1 MIKVLKL
8 QKAVIAIILG
18 VISLVVYFL
27 MREQKDDVA
36 IYFLEAAGV
45 LFIIGALM
53 FIYPILFSKKD
64 SEGAVQLNSE
74 IAPDAPD
81 PDNNSAEQIRS

>member
-18 VISLVVYFL
+18 VISMVVYLL
-27 MREQKDDVA
+27 MREQKEDVA
-36 IYFLEAAGV
+36 MYFLEAAGV
-45 LFIIGALM
+45 LFIFGALM
-53 FIYPILFSKKD
+53 FLYPILFAKKD
-64 SEGAVQLNSE
+64 GNGAVQLNSD

-81 PDNNSAEQIRS
+81 PDSNSAEQIRP